1 MSEQKIIKNQLIKN
15 MMFNLIAFTI
25 IFSVFGLIIYGQFS
39 NSLYKSADEE
49 LLNSK
54 DRMNFLQN
62 LSKDNPPSKTTKNDN
77 KQIEPRTKT
86 GMNPRLIY
94 VLRDENGNITSNG
107 NIGYIYTDEYIE
119 SIKFDKDNL
128 NKIYKL
134 SMDSIYQYRGINYKL
149 EQDGKIIYVQVLIN
163 VDAEEDIIN
172 SFSRTLVICIII
184 SIILSILASYI
195 LSRNTLKPIIKSWK
209 KQTEFVQNASH
220 ELRTPL
226 TIIQTKQELL
236 LENPE
241 SKIIDKADDI
251 TISLNETRRLS
262 KLVKDLMILAR
273 ADSSEKILKKESFN
287 LDEFVS
293 KMCIPYKEIAEIE
306 QKEFITN
313 LEYDKDIKADQN
325 RIHQLLVIV
334 LDNAIKYTESKDKIE
349 ICTYEKE
356 NKCIIE
362 IKDTG
367 IGISDETK
375 KHMFDRFY
383 REDKARNRETGGTG
397 LGLSIANFIVE
408 AHGGNIKAEHNKPK
422 GTIIIIKIPR

>member
-1 MSEQKIIKNQLIKN
+1 MSEQKIIKKQLIKN

-25 IFSVFGLIIYGQFS
+25 IFSVFGLVIYGQFS

-49 LLNSK
+49 LLNSQNRL
-54 DRMNFLQN
+54 DFLQDMN
-62 LSKDNPPSKTTKNDN
+62 SKIVRDKVVNDN
-77 KQIEPRTKT
+77 ERPEEPRTKT

-94 VLRDENGNITSNG
+94 VLRDEEGEITGNG
-107 NIGYIYTDEYIE
+107 NIGYIYTDEYIK

-128 NKIYKL
+128 NKVYKL
-134 SMDSIYQYRGINYKL
+134 SIDGVYQYRCINYKV
-149 EQDGKIIYVQVLIN
+149 EKDNKTVYVQVLIN
-163 VDAEEDIIN
+163 IDAEENIIN
-172 SFSRTLVICIII
+172 NFSKILIICIII
-184 SIILSILASYI
+184 SIILSIIASYI
-195 LSRNTLKPIIKSWK
+195 LSKNTLKPIIKSWK

-236 LENPE
+236 LEDPN
-241 SKIIDKADDI
+241 SKIIDKANEI
-251 TISLNETRRLS
+251 TISLNETKRLA

-273 ADSSEKILKKESFN
+273 ADSSEKIIKKEKFN
-287 LDEFVS
+287 LDRFVQE
-293 KMCIPYKEIAEIE
+293 MCIPYKEIAEIE
-306 QKEFITN
+306 EKEVVTN
-313 LEYDKDIKADQN
+313 LNYNKNVNADKS

-334 LDNAIKYTESKDKIE
+334 LDNAIKYTEAKDKIE

-356 NKCIIE
+356 SKCIIE

-383 REDKARNRETGGTG
+383 REDKARNRQTGGSG
-397 LGLSIANFIVE
+397 LGLSIASFIVE

-422 GTIIIIKIPR
+422 GTIIIIKIPK

>member
-25 IFSVFGLIIYGQFS
+25 IFSVFGAIIYGQFS

-54 DRMNFLQN
+54 DRMSFLQD
-62 LSKDNPPSKTTKNDN
+62 LSKDNPPSKITKNDN

-94 VLRDENGNITSNG
+94 VLRDEDGNITSDG

-134 SMDSIYQYRGINYKL
+134 SMDSMYQYRGINYKL

-172 SFSRTLVICIII
+172 SFSKTLVICIII

-195 LSRNTLKPIIKSWK
+195 LSKNTLKPIIKSWK

-273 ADSSEKILKKESFN
+273 ADSSEKILKKENFK
-287 LDEFVS
+287 LDEFIS
-293 KMCIPYKEIAEIE
+293 QMCIPYKEIAEIE
-306 QKEFITN
+306 EKEFITN
-313 LEYDKDIKADQN
+313 LKYDKDIKADKN

-367 IGISDETK
+367 IGISEETK

-408 AHGGNIKAEHNKPK
+408 AHGGSIKAEHNKPK

>member
-25 IFSVFGLIIYGQFS
+25 IFSVFGAIIYGQFS

-54 DRMNFLQN
+54 DRMSFLQD
-62 LSKDNPPSKTTKNDN
+62 LSKDNPPSKITKNDN

-94 VLRDENGNITSNG
+94 VLRDEDGNITSDG

-119 SIKFDKDNL
+119 SIKFDKENL

-134 SMDSIYQYRGINYKL
+134 SMDSMYQYRGINYKL

-172 SFSRTLVICIII
+172 SFSKTLVICIII

-195 LSRNTLKPIIKSWK
+195 LSKNTLKPIIKSWK

-273 ADSSEKILKKESFN
+273 ADSSEKILKKENFK
-287 LDEFVS
+287 LDEFINQ
-293 KMCIPYKEIAEIE
+293 MCIPYKEIAEIE
-306 QKEFITN
+306 EKEFITN
-313 LEYDKDIKADQN
+313 LKYDKDIKADKN

-367 IGISDETK
+367 IGISEETK

-408 AHGGNIKAEHNKPK
+408 AHGGSIKAEHNKSK

>member
-25 IFSVFGLIIYGQFS
+25 IFSVFGAIIYGQFS

-54 DRMNFLQN
+54 DRMSFLQD
-62 LSKDNPPSKTTKNDN
+62 LSKDNPPSKITKNDN

-94 VLRDENGNITSNG
+94 VLRDEDGNITSDG

-119 SIKFDKDNL
+119 SIKFDKENL

-134 SMDSIYQYRGINYKL
+134 SMDSMYQYRGINYKL

-172 SFSRTLVICIII
+172 SFSKTLVICIII

-195 LSRNTLKPIIKSWK
+195 LSKNTLKPIIKSWK

-273 ADSSEKILKKESFN
+273 ADSSEKILKKENFK
-287 LDEFVS
+287 LDEFIS
-293 KMCIPYKEIAEIE
+293 QMCIPYKEIAEIE
-306 QKEFITN
+306 EKEFITN
-313 LEYDKDIKADQN
+313 LKYDKDIKADKN

-367 IGISDETK
+367 IGISEETK

-408 AHGGNIKAEHNKPK
+408 AHGGSIKAEHNKPK

>member
-25 IFSVFGLIIYGQFS
+25 IFSVFGAIIYGQFS

-54 DRMNFLQN
+54 DRMSFLQD
-62 LSKDNPPSKTTKNDN
+62 LSKDNPPSKITKNDN

-94 VLRDENGNITSNG
+94 VLRDEDGNITSDG

-119 SIKFDKDNL
+119 SIKFDKENL

-134 SMDSIYQYRGINYKL
+134 SMDSMYQYRGINYKL

-172 SFSRTLVICIII
+172 SLSKTLVICIII

-195 LSRNTLKPIIKSWK
+195 LSKNTLKPIIKSWK

-273 ADSSEKILKKESFN
+273 ADSS
-287 LDEFVS
+287 
-293 KMCIPYKEIAEIE
+293 
-306 QKEFITN
+306 
-313 LEYDKDIKADQN
+313 
-325 RIHQLLVIV
+325 
-334 LDNAIKYTESKDKIE
+334 
-349 ICTYEKE
+349 
-356 NKCIIE
+356 
-362 IKDTG
+362 
-367 IGISDETK
+367 
-375 KHMFDRFY
+375 
-383 REDKARNRETGGTG
+383 
-397 LGLSIANFIVE
+397 
-408 AHGGNIKAEHNKPK
+408 
-422 GTIIIIKIPR
+422 

>member
-25 IFSVFGLIIYGQFS
+25 IFSVFGAIIYGQFS

-54 DRMNFLQN
+54 DRMSFLQD
-62 LSKDNPPSKTTKNDN
+62 LSKDNPPSKITKNDN

-94 VLRDENGNITSNG
+94 VLRDEDGNITSDG

-119 SIKFDKDNL
+119 SIKFDKENL

-134 SMDSIYQYRGINYKL
+134 SMDSMYQYRGINYKL

-172 SFSRTLVICIII
+172 SFSKTLVICIII

-195 LSRNTLKPIIKSWK
+195 LSKNTLKPIIKSWK

-273 ADSSEKILKKESFN
+273 ADSSEKILKKENFK
-287 LDEFVS
+287 LDEFINQ
-293 KMCIPYKEIAEIE
+293 MCIPYKEIAEIE
-306 QKEFITN
+306 EKEFITN
-313 LEYDKDIKADQN
+313 LKYDKDIKADKN

-367 IGISDETK
+367 IGISEETK

-408 AHGGNIKAEHNKPK
+408 AHGGSIKAEHNKPK

>member
-25 IFSVFGLIIYGQFS
+25 IFSVFGAIIYGQFS

-54 DRMNFLQN
+54 DRMSFLQD
-62 LSKDNPPSKTTKNDN
+62 LSKDNPPSKITKNDN

-94 VLRDENGNITSNG
+94 VLRDEDGNITSDG

-119 SIKFDKDNL
+119 SIKFDKENL

-134 SMDSIYQYRGINYKL
+134 SMDSMYQYRGINYKL

-172 SFSRTLVICIII
+172 SLSKTLVICIII

-195 LSRNTLKPIIKSWK
+195 LSKNTLKPIIKSWK

-273 ADSSEKILKKESFN
+273 ADSSEKILKKENFK
-287 LDEFVS
+287 LDEFINQ
-293 KMCIPYKEIAEIE
+293 MCIPYKEIAEIE
-306 QKEFITN
+306 EKEFITN
-313 LEYDKDIKADQN
+313 LKYDKDIKADKN

-367 IGISDETK
+367 IGISEETK

-408 AHGGNIKAEHNKPK
+408 AHGGSIKAEHNKPK

>member
-25 IFSVFGLIIYGQFS
+25 IFSVFGAIIYGQFS

-54 DRMNFLQN
+54 DRMSFLQD
-62 LSKDNPPSKTTKNDN
+62 LSKDNPPSKITKNDN

-94 VLRDENGNITSNG
+94 VLRDEDGNITSDG

-119 SIKFDKDNL
+119 SIKFDKENL

-134 SMDSIYQYRGINYKL
+134 SMDSMYQYRGINYKL

-172 SFSRTLVICIII
+172 SFSKTLVICIII

-195 LSRNTLKPIIKSWK
+195 LSKNTLKPIIKSWK
-209 KQTEFVQNASH
+209 KQKEFVQNASH

-273 ADSSEKILKKESFN
+273 ADSSEKILKKENFK
-287 LDEFVS
+287 LDEFINQ
-293 KMCIPYKEIAEIE
+293 MCIPYKEIAEIE
-306 QKEFITN
+306 EKEFITN
-313 LEYDKDIKADQN
+313 LKYDKDIKADKN
-325 RIHQLLVIV
+325 RIHHLLVIV

-367 IGISDETK
+367 IGISEETK

-408 AHGGNIKAEHNKPK
+408 AHGGSIKAEHNKSK